1 VVLPRLDEPYDFSC
15 WLYRRQFNQEV
26 IWKKKGEK
34 TMEKMSFNVRRE
46 ICDASVMLQEFYIIN
61 YSRKEVRLIGVGED
75 GTIYGELDNGYDP
88 IIKVALPC
96 DEVLISNWDNAISV
110 SYLGNGQFEV
120 IVCDEDE

>member
-1 VVLPRLDEPYDFSC
+1 
-15 WLYRRQFNQEV
+15 
-26 IWKKKGEK
+26 
-34 TMEKMSFNVRRE
+34 MEKMSFNVRRE

-61 YSRKEVRLIGVGED
+61 YSRKEVHLIGVGED

-88 IIKVALPC
+88 IIKVVLPC